1 MSEFRQAVLSRFKI
15 PNEHHRDCSHLNILF
30 IWRRN
35 YVAHPRN
42 PSGVVSRK
50 IKNEDQLLNA
60 TRRAFKSTAYNITG
74 VQLDSL
80 GVSAQL
86 ELLSK
91 TDIMIG
97 MHGAAFGF
105 SLLLPKGGGIIELY
119 PKGPAKNWHMEYL
132 AKWNTLHY
140 STWSNKNGRLEDFVN
155 KYTTVPP
162 DIVLTLLNKMI
173 QNICQ

>member
-1 MSEFRQAVLSRFKI
+1 M
-15 PNEHHRDCSHLNILF
+15 
-30 IWRRN
+30 
-35 YVAHPRN
+35 AHPRN

-50 IKNEDQLLNA
+50 IKNEHELLKA
-60 TRRAFKSTAYNITG
+60 TRKRFNNTEYNITG

-80 GVSAQL
+80 NVSAQL

-105 SLLLPKGGGIIELY
+105 SLFLPQGGGIIELY

-132 AKWNTLHY
+132 AKWNKLHY
-140 STWSNKNGRLEDFVN
+140 STWSNTNSNLEDFVN

-162 DIVLTLLNKMI
+162 DVVLMLLNKMTRK
-173 QNICQ
+173 IC